1 MLARQ
6 IARDDS
12 DKEKWY
18 RLRELVRD
26 LSLLRGKKFLLASG
40 EWSDYYFDM
49 KPTTLDPEGASL
61 VGDLMLEKIRGL
73 KFDFI
78 GGIEIGA
85 IPVVVAVCVKSYPD
99 FPTRGFFVRDTA
111 KDHGT
116 KKLIDGHIKDG
127 ATVII
132 VDDVT
137 TKGDSAMKAVT
148 AARSR
153 ACKVLKVISIVDRQE
168 GATKRFAAEDIEFES
183 IFTTKDF
190 ESGGVSS

>member
-6 IARDDS
+6 IARVDS
-12 DKEKWY
+12 NTEKLY
-18 RLRELVRD
+18 RLREIIRA
-26 LSLLRGKKFLLASG
+26 LSLLRGEKFLLASG

-61 VGDLMLEKIRGL
+61 VGDLMLNKLRGL
-73 KFDFI
+73 QFDFV

-85 IPVVVAVCVKSYPD
+85 IPVVVAVCVKSHQD
-99 FPTRGFFVRDTA
+99 FPVRGFFVRDTA

-137 TKGDSAMKAVT
+137 TKGDSAMKAV
-148 AARSR
+148 AAVRTR
-153 ACKVLKVISIVDRQE
+153 GCKVLKVISIVDRQE
-168 GATKRFAAEDIEFES
+168 GATKRFAAEGIEFTS
-183 IFTTKDF
+183 IFTTADF
-190 ESGGVSS
+190 D